1 MRENGETASDYSNYS
16 RNNYYPFFNRKK
28 LVWFLCR
35 FGLKTVIDFAHFG
48 LKSGIVFDGATMAYE
63 HIYRLVPSE

>member
-1 MRENGETASDYSNYS
+1 MRENGETASDYWITLEK
-16 RNNYYPFFNRKK
+16 NYYPFFSRKK
-28 LVWFLCR
+28 LVWFLHR

-48 LKSGIVFDGATMAYE
+48 LKSGIVFDGATMVYE